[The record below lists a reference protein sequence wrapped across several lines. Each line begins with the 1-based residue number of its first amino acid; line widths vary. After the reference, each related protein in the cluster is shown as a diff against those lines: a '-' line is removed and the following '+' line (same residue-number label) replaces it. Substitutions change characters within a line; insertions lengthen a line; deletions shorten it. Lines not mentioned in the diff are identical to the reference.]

1 MSKIILTTEEELE
14 ALVRRV
20 LNEVLQPLLLSA
32 NTGGI
37 NAADEIMTIKQ
48 VSELLQ
54 LSVQTIY
61 GKTSARVIPHYKKGK
76 KLYFKREEVFEW
88 IALDKRKTKDELMRE
103 WEENGMLR
111 KKRKS

>member
-14 ALVRRV
+14 TLIRRI
-20 LNEVLQPLLLSA
+20 LNEVLPPLLLNGNA
-32 NTGGI
+32 GGI
-37 NAADEIMTIKQ
+37 KAADEIMTIKQ

-61 GKTSARVIPHYKKGK
+61 GKTSGRIIPHFKKGK
-76 KLYFKREEVFEW
+76 KLYFKREEIFEW
-88 IALDKRKTKDELMRE
+88 IAQDKRKTKDELMRK

-111 KKRKS
+111 KRRK